1 MNFSPEN
8 LACPLRLTTQSPMKL
23 YALRHADAADH
34 DDPRFDNDADRPL
47 TIKGV
52 RRAKLLAH
60 ALRQW
65 EITFD
70 AILSSPLVRTRE
82 TAEIVMRGL
91 RLQGKLEL
99 TEHLAPSGDVEK
111 LLNRLNTLRPAPKN
125 ALLVG
130 HEPYLSNLIS
140 LLCAGGPN
148 LALTLKKGGLCR
160 MEVAQ
165 LHSAR
170 CAHLEWLLAP
180 RLLGSNRTKRG

>member
-1 MNFSPEN
+1 
-8 LACPLRLTTQSPMKL
+8 MKL
-23 YALRHADAADH
+23 YVLRHADAAD
-34 DDPRFDNDADRPL
+34 DNDPRFENDADRPL

-52 RRAKLLAH
+52 RRTKLLAH

-70 AILSSPLVRTRE
+70 AILSSPLLRARE

-99 TEHLAPSGDVEK
+99 SDHLAPSGDVEK
-111 LLNRLNTLRPAPKN
+111 LLNRLNTLRPVPKN

-148 LALTLKKGGLCR
+148 LSLTLKKGGLCR
-160 MEVAQ
+160 MEVDQ

-170 CAHLEWLLAP
+170 CANLEWLLAP
-180 RLLGSNRTKRG
+180 LLLGSSRTRKA

>member
-1 MNFSPEN
+1 
-8 LACPLRLTTQSPMKL
+8 MKL
-23 YALRHADAADH
+23 YVLRHADAAD
-34 DDPRFDNDADRPL
+34 DNDPRFENDADRPL

-52 RRAKLLAH
+52 RRTKLLAH

-70 AILSSPLVRTRE
+70 AILSSPLVRARE
-82 TAEIVMRGL
+82 TAEIVVRGL

-99 TEHLAPSGDVEK
+99 IDHLAPSGDVEK
-111 LLNRLNTLRPAPKN
+111 LVNRLNTMRPAPKS

-148 LALTLKKGGLCR
+148 LSLTLKKGGLCR
-160 MEVAQ
+160 MEVDQ

-170 CAHLEWLLAP
+170 CANLEWLLAP
-180 RLLGSNRTKRG
+180 RLLGSSRTRKA

>member
-1 MNFSPEN
+1 
-8 LACPLRLTTQSPMKL
+8 MKL

-47 TIKGV
+47 TVKGV

-180 RLLGSNRTKRG
+180 RLLGSNRTRTKRG

>member
-1 MNFSPEN
+1 
-8 LACPLRLTTQSPMKL
+8 MKL
-23 YALRHADAADH
+23 HILRHGEAAEPG
-34 DDPRFDNDADRPL
+34 DPKFANDAERPL
-47 TIKGV
+47 TPKGIQ
-52 RRAKLLAH
+52 RTRLLAYT
-60 ALRQW
+60 LRQM
-65 EITFD
+65 EISFGV
-70 AILSSPLVRTRE
+70 IFSSPLVRARE

-99 TEHLAPSGDVEK
+99 SDHLAPSGDVEK
-111 LLNRLNTLRPAPKN
+111 LLNRLNALRPAPKN

-148 LALTLKKGGLCR
+148 LSLTLKKGGLCR
-160 MEVAQ
+160 MEVEQ

-180 RLLGSNRTKRG
+180 RLLGSNRSKSG

>member
-1 MNFSPEN
+1 
-8 LACPLRLTTQSPMKL
+8 MKL
-23 YALRHADAADH
+23 YVLRHADAVDES
-34 DDPRFDNDADRPL
+34 DPRFENDADRPL

-52 RRAKLLAH
+52 RRTKLLAH

-70 AILSSPLVRTRE
+70 AIFSSPLLRARE
-82 TAEIVMRGL
+82 TADIVMRGL
-91 RLQGKLEL
+91 RLQGKLEV
-99 TEHLAPSGDVEK
+99 TDHLAPSGDVEK
-111 LLNRLNTLRPAPKN
+111 LLNRLNTSRPAPKN

-148 LALTLKKGGLCR
+148 LSLTLKKGGLCR
-160 MEVAQ
+160 MEVDQ

-180 RLLGSNRTKRG
+180 RLLGSNRSRAKRG